1 MVQLHRAVDEA
12 VMGLPNTQQLPP
24 ALSDLRDR
32 YVQAAASF
40 DPEEPDR
47 YLVTHRG
54 HLMFVRPEEKAYA
67 TADLIKYTSF
77 TGTEAEIKDDIAA
90 MRDAGYSQF
99 TIQLIP
105 GAEDAIEDWARI
117 MKAFA

>member
-1 MVQLHRAVDEA
+1 
-12 VMGLPNTQQLPP
+12 MGLPNTQQLPP
-24 ALSDLRDR
+24 TLSDLRDR

-40 DPEEPDR
+40 EPEEPDR

-77 TGTEAEIKDDIAA
+77 TGTDAEIKDDIAA